1 MSHIQQLAPHVADL
15 IAAGEVVERPASVV
29 KELLEN
35 AIDAGASAVTVEI
48 QNGGMASIR
57 VTDNGCGIPPEELP
71 TAFLRHATSKLRT
84 AQDLAAIGTLGF
96 RGEALAAISAVS
108 RLDVFSRAKG
118 AVSGAS
124 LSLEG
129 GVPGGVEAA
138 GCPEGT
144 TMVVRDLF
152 YNTPARL
159 KFMKKD
165 SAEASAVGGILQ
177 QVALSHPEVSIRY
190 LRDGKEE
197 LFTPGD
203 GKLLSAIYAA
213 RGRDFALHL
222 TQVSGGGEG
231 VSVRGY
237 VTEPLA
243 GRGTR
248 ALQTFF
254 CCGRTIKSPL
264 LTAALEEAYANRQ
277 LKGKFPGCVLHID
290 LPLHLV
296 DVNVH
301 PAKTVVKFADERAV
315 FSAVHHVVKDALD
328 GAGGGVTVSAKTPS
342 AVVNPRQDFYQTMDA
357 RTFRETAGKAGR
369 KPSSPELGG
378 RLTFRD
384 AAPATIPAAFRKNS
398 SAAVSG
404 FEAGRDAALFRGRE
418 AVPGRPAG
426 EASPQK
432 AAPAR
437 QADPR
442 SPLETVFS
450 QEMPGSGPADTAPAA
465 ADSDLLAVPSVPACG
480 KNPGE
485 PEGDLREDA
494 GTSVTSFSTAAPAER
509 QEEGE
514 EPRPGAPAAPEAQS
528 QPSLFGEAPSAADR
542 ETLPGQL
549 TVGRE
554 KPAPW
559 RFAGEVLHTYI
570 VAEDG
575 DTVWLIDKH
584 AAHERINFDRLKAQA
599 EPIMGQQLL
608 APVVLDLPLE
618 QYAVLLEQLPLL
630 EEFGFTAEDFGSGS
644 LVVRAIPS
652 DIETG
657 QIRETLEELAEKL
670 LTGGSAD
677 PAAARD
683 ALLHTMACKAAIKG
697 GWHSDETELRFLI
710 DKVQSGEVQFCPHG
724 RPVKARL
731 TKYEIEKMFKRA

>member
-1 MSHIQQLAPHVADL
+1 MPHIQQLSSHVADL

-48 QNGGMASIR
+48 QNGGMSSIR
-57 VTDNGCGIPPEELP
+57 VTDNGCGIAAEELP

-84 AQDLAAIGTLGF
+84 AQDLSAIGTLGF

-108 RLDVFSRAKG
+108 RLDVFSRTQG
-118 AVSGAS
+118 AVAGAT

-129 GVPGGVEAA
+129 GVPAAVESA

-165 SAEASAVGGILQ
+165 SAEGAAVASVVQ
-177 QVALSHPEVSIRY
+177 QVALSHPEVSIRFV
-190 LRDGKEE
+190 RDGKEE

-222 TQVSGGGEG
+222 TEINGGGEG
-231 VSVRGY
+231 VSVHGY

-243 GRGTR
+243 GRGSR
-248 ALQTFF
+248 SMQTFF

-277 LKGKFPGCVLHID
+277 MKGKFPGCVLHID

-315 FSAVHHVVKDALD
+315 FSAVHHVVQDALD
-328 GAGGGVTVSAKTPS
+328 AAGGQSIRPAPKTPS

-357 RTFRETAGKAGR
+357 KTFREKAGKVGQ
-369 KPSSPELGG
+369 KVSSPEIGG

-384 AAPATIPAAFRKNS
+384 SAPAAIPAAFGGAGMGSAPAASTFTARRETA
-398 SAAVSG
+398 SAAPRS
-404 FEAGRDAALFRGRE
+404 ALE
-418 AVPGRPAG
+418 AVFSRETPAEKG
-426 EASPQK
+426 ETTEAAKVPMTPAAAPVSAPREREISPVRAEKAPADTVSSQEAQEVLFAQEP
-432 AAPAR
+432 AAPA
-437 QADPR
+437 PK
-442 SPLETVFS
+442 
-450 QEMPGSGPADTAPAA
+450 AA
-465 ADSDLLAVPSVPACG
+465 ADD
-480 KNPGE
+480 
-485 PEGDLREDA
+485 
-494 GTSVTSFSTAAPAER
+494 
-509 QEEGE
+509 
-514 EPRPGAPAAPEAQS
+514 
-528 QPSLFGEAPSAADR
+528 
-542 ETLPGQL
+542 LPGQL
-549 TVGRE
+549 SVGQE

-559 RFAGEVLHTYI
+559 RFAGEVLNTYI
-570 VAEDG
+570 IAEDG
-575 DTVWLIDKH
+575 DDVWLIDKH
-584 AAHERINFDRLKAQA
+584 AAHERINFDRMKAQA

-608 APVVLDLPLE
+608 APVVLDLSQE

-630 EEFGFTAEDFGSGS
+630 EEFGFQAEDFGSGS
-644 LVVRAIPS
+644 LVVRSIPS

-657 QIRETLEELAEKL
+657 QIRETLEELADKL

-677 PAAARD
+677 PSAARD

-697 GWHSDETELRFLI
+697 GWHSDEAELKVLI
-710 DKVQSGEVQFCPHG
+710 EKVQSGEVQYCPHG
-724 RPVKARL
+724 RPVKVKL